1 MAEFIYTM
9 RKARKAHGDKVILDD
24 VTLNFLPGAKI
35 GVVGPNGAG
44 KSTVL
49 KIMAGLE
56 QPSNGDAFLTPGY
69 TVGILLQEP
78 PLDESKTVLENVQD
92 GVAEIKGKLDRFNEI
107 AEQMAT
113 DYSDALLEEMGKL
126 QEELD
131 HANAWDLDA
140 QLEQAMDAL
149 GCPLVTSPNFR
160 HPVTLAKELISLD
173 DISHGRV
180 TLGIGAGG
188 TGFDAT
194 ALGQEPWT
202 PRERAD
208 RFAEFV
214 SLLDRLLTEDAVSY
228 EGDFYAA
235 HEARNI
241 PGCVQRPRLP
251 FAVAATG
258 PRGLR
263 LAARYGQAWVTTG
276 DPKLYEDGTPEQSV
290 QAIRGQV
297 DKLADAC
304 AEIGR
309 DVTGLDKILLTGFT
323 PDRGRPLESLDAFVD
338 FAGRHIELGFDEI
351 VLHWPIPDS
360 DFAADQKVFERI
372 AMEAPAQLR

>member
-1 MAEFIYTM
+1 MTL
-9 RKARKAHGDKVILDD
+9 RLSTVIL
-24 VTLNFLPGAKI
+24 P
-35 GVVGPNGAG
+35 
-44 KSTVL
+44 
-49 KIMAGLE
+49 
-56 QPSNGDAFLTPGY
+56 Y
-69 TVGILLQEP
+69 
-78 PLDESKTVLENVQD
+78 
-92 GVAEIKGKLDRFNEI
+92 RRWNEGGSAAWTR
-107 AEQMAT
+107 AEQLGFHGAYT
-113 DYSDALLEEMGKL
+113 Y
-126 QEELD
+126 D
-131 HANAWDLDA
+131 HLSWRTFRDGPWFGAVPTLTAA
-140 QLEQAMDAL
+140 AAVTERMRL
-149 GCPLVTSPNFR
+149 GTLVTSPNFR

-173 DISHGRV
+173 DISGGRI

-214 SLLDRLLTEDAVSY
+214 PLLHRLLSEDSVSY
-228 EGDFYAA
+228 DGDFYSA

-276 DPKLYEDGTPEQSV
+276 DPKLYENGTPEQSV
-290 QAIRGQV
+290 RALRAQAE
-297 DKLADAC
+297 KLADAC
-304 AEIGR
+304 ATVGR
-309 DVTGLDKILLTGFT
+309 DAAELDRVLLTGFT
-323 PDRGRPLESLDAFVD
+323 PDRGRPLQSLDAFVD
-338 FAGRHIELGFDEI
+338 FAGRHRDLGFTEI
-351 VLHWPIPDS
+351 VIHWPIPDS
-360 DFAADQKVFERI
+360 VFAAEEKVFEQI